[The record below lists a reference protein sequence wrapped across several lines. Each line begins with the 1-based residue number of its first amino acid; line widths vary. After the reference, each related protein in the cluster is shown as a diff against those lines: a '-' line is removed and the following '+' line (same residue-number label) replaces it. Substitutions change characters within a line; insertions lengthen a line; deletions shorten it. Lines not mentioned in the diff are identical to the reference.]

1 MPFGPRGPTNPGL
14 LDGELVNEFFS
25 MLLQQR
31 KVA

>member
-1 MPFGPRGPTNPGL
+1 MREKARQGL
-14 LDGELVNEFFS
+14 LSNELVNEFFS